1 MYYEL
6 MLKLRPHTILS
17 KDDPRIGR
25 VFTGERFNKEY
36 RSAKFIKVLDKT
48 MYHYNFQYKEGL
60 NSDTKT
66 FSETPRSCDNGLH
79 FFRIITDYRRDI
91 PYYMHYMTLYGN
103 LVAEVEIP
111 NYARVLVKS
120 STEFKTDHLVLSN
133 IRNLTEL

>member
-6 MLKLRPHTILS
+6 IIKLRPHTILT
-17 KDDPRIGR
+17 KDDPRLHR

-36 RSAKFIKVLDKT
+36 KSARFIKVLDKT

-66 FSETPRSCDNGLH
+66 FSERPRYCDNGLH
-79 FFRIITDYRRDI
+79 FFRIIPDYRRDI
-91 PYYMHYMTLYGN
+91 PYYWNYMTLYGS
-103 LVAEVEIP
+103 LVANVEIP

-120 STEFKTDHLVLSN
+120 STEFKTDHLILSN
-133 IRNLTEL
+133 IRKLSDL